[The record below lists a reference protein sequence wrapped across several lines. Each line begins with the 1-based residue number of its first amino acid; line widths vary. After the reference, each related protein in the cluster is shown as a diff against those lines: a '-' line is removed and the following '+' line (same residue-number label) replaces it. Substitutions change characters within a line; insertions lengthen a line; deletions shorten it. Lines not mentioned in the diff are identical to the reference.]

1 MRAKKTKTVAVHA
14 GAAVPQ
20 SKAMAMSPPIHL
32 ASVSY
37 FERAED
43 LDRSLDGAD
52 FVYGRNRA
60 QNTELLEEAIASL
73 EGAEASAAFA
83 TGMAA
88 LRAVLEV
95 QPLSR
100 GDRVAIT
107 SAGYGTTRLL
117 YKTALAARGAELHA
131 FALVE
136 PAAAERIAALRPK
149 FVLAESITNP
159 LISVAD
165 VRSIAKA
172 CQQVG
177 AVFAVDATFAS
188 PVLQRPLELGADY
201 AIHSTTKWINGHGD
215 ARGGVVS
222 GTRER
227 IEPLKNAR
235 VLTGSLLGPFEA
247 WLTLRGLRTLP
258 VRMKAHC
265 EHADRVARRLSES
278 PAVERVL
285 YPSLASHPTLAIA
298 REVLDGGFGGMLAF
312 ELRGAGRAESF
323 RFLEQVKLAKPAPS
337 LGDVATLGMHA
348 ATASARRLTPAE
360 REAAGIGENLIRVSV
375 GLEDA
380 DDVAD
385 DLLAAISKAM
395 ER

>member
-1 MRAKKTKTVAVHA
+1 MGAGKLKTSAVHA

-20 SKAMAMSPPIHL
+20 SKAVSISPPVHL

-43 LDRSLDGAD
+43 LDHSLDGAD

-60 QNTELLEEAIASL
+60 QNAELLEEAIASL
-73 EGAEASAAFA
+73 EGGEACAAFA

-100 GDRVAIT
+100 GDRVVIT
-107 SAGYGTTRLL
+107 SAGYGTTRVL
-117 YKTALAARGAELHA
+117 YKTALAARGVELQA

-136 PAAAERIAALRPK
+136 PAAAEKIAALQPK

-165 VRSIAKA
+165 VRAIAKA
-172 CQQVG
+172 CKQVG

-215 ARGGVVS
+215 AMGGVVS

-235 VLTGSLLGPFEA
+235 VLTGSILGPFEA

-265 EHADRVARRLSES
+265 EHAESVARRLLES

-285 YPSLASHPTLAIA
+285 YPSLTSHPTHAVA
-298 REVLDGGFGGMLAF
+298 RQVLDGGFGGMLAF

-323 RFLEQVKLAKPAPS
+323 RFLERVKLAKPAPS
-337 LGDVATLGMHA
+337 LGDVATLVMHA
-348 ATASARRLTPAE
+348 ATASARRLTAAE

-375 GLEDA
+375 GLEDP
-380 DDVAD
+380 DDIAD
-385 DLLAAISKAM
+385 DLLAAISQAV

>member
-1 MRAKKTKTVAVHA
+1 MGAGKLKTSAVHA

-20 SKAMAMSPPIHL
+20 SKAVSISPPVHL

-73 EGAEASAAFA
+73 EGAEACAAFA

-100 GDRVAIT
+100 GDRVVIT
-107 SAGYGTTRLL
+107 SAGYGTTRVL
-117 YKTALAARGAELHA
+117 YKTALAARGVELQA

-136 PAAAERIAALRPK
+136 PTAVEKIAALQPK

-165 VRSIAKA
+165 VRAIAKA
-172 CQQVG
+172 CKQVG

-215 ARGGVVS
+215 AMGGAVS

-235 VLTGSLLGPFEA
+235 VLTGSILGPFEA

-265 EHADRVARRLSES
+265 EHAERVAQRLLES

-285 YPSLASHPTLAIA
+285 YPSLTSHPTHAVA
-298 REVLDGGFGGMLAF
+298 RQVLDGGFGGMLAF

-323 RFLEQVKLAKPAPS
+323 RFLEQVKLA
-337 LGDVATLGMHA
+337 
-348 ATASARRLTPAE
+348 
-360 REAAGIGENLIRVSV
+360 
-375 GLEDA
+375 
-380 DDVAD
+380 
-385 DLLAAISKAM
+385 
-395 ER
+395 

>member
-1 MRAKKTKTVAVHA
+1 MGGGKLKTSAVHA
-14 GAAVPQ
+14 GAAVPGTR
-20 SKAMAMSPPIHL
+20 SRPVIPPVYL
-32 ASVSY
+32 SSVSY
-37 FERAED
+37 FERAAD

-73 EGAEASAAFA
+73 EGAEACAAFA
-83 TGMAA
+83 SGMAA

-100 GDRVAIT
+100 GDRVVMT
-107 SAGYGTTRLL
+107 SAGYGTTRVL
-117 YKTALAARGAELHA
+117 YKSALAPRGVELHA
-131 FALVE
+131 IALVE
-136 PAAAERIAALRPK
+136 PSAAGRIAALQPK

-172 CQQVG
+172 CKQVG

-215 ARGGVVS
+215 AMGGVVS
-222 GTRER
+222 GNRER
-227 IEPLKNAR
+227 IELLRNAR
-235 VLTGSLLGPFEA
+235 VVTGSILGPFEA

-265 EHADRVARRLSES
+265 EHAERVARRLAES
-278 PAVERVL
+278 PAIEHVL
-285 YPSLASHPTLAIA
+285 YPSLTSHPTHAVA

-312 ELRGAGRAESF
+312 ELRGGGRAEAF

-337 LGDVATLGMHA
+337 LGDVATLVMHA

-375 GLEDA
+375 GLEDP